1 MIKKRWHFLNK
12 IKLFIPLFLGLLILI
27 STPVVVL
34 AISNPDSISIGE
46 CTVFRDVEEDG
57 DQLYYCRYEVGYLVE
72 PEEDASNTFLMAIYD
87 TDGTTLLFTRPLNYY
102 QHNII
107 SIYLSAAD
115 ALTWGESYKI
125 RIMGNPALFSL
136 AEGTNMRTWALSG
149 GDYREFS
156 ELGTYLIGQA
166 SILEA
171 DWGIDLLTSGNL
183 LNTQGS
189 IVFRDAIP
197 GLNNIVPEIFSTTSS
212 YFTVENKSFTEN
224 YANAAHDRLGSIN
237 QSFADIGEWLGISEG
252 WVGVCVSSLISV
264 LLGSVIFATT
274 RRTEV
279 VYVSMFTTYGVFGTI
294 GWIPLQLFIITFII
308 IGIIFGILW
317 WIGRMG

>member
-1 MIKKRWHFLNK
+1 MAL
-12 IKLFIPLFLGLLILI
+12 LLGLTILFT
-27 STPVVVL
+27 TPITIL
-34 AISNPDSISIGE
+34 AIGNPDSITIGE
-46 CTVFRDVEEDG
+46 CAVFRDVEETG
-57 DQLYYCRYEVGYLVE
+57 DQLYFCRYDVSYGVE
-72 PEEDASNTFLMAIYD
+72 PDEDASDTFLMAIYD
-87 TDGTTLLFTRPLNYY
+87 TDGTTLLYTRPLNYY
-102 QHNII
+102 QHNIL
-107 SIYLSAAD
+107 SIYLSATD
-115 ALTWGESYKI
+115 ALTWGTAYKI

-136 AEGTNMRTWALSG
+136 SEGANMRTWTLSG
-149 GDYREFS
+149 GDYRDFATM
-156 ELGTYLIGQA
+156 GTYLIGQA

-197 GLNNIVPEIFSTTSS
+197 GLNNIVPEIFSTTTS
-212 YFTVENKSFTEN
+212 YFTVENKSFTEG
-224 YANAAHDRLGSIN
+224 YANAAHDRIGSIN
-237 QSFADIGEWLGISEG
+237 ASFADIGAWLGISEG

-264 LLGSVIFATT
+264 LLGSVIYATT